1 MIPART
7 LRIYPH
13 LLAILF
19 SAVSLIIAPRP
30 ATACAFD
37 TLASMD
43 TVFRRLAH
51 PAGFERSDFN
61 LLVNFRG
68 ETPPAPAAVLKLLRD
83 PRSADS
89 LLPALR
95 RDLSEATAH
104 PSARAGA
111 HSKSPQGDLPGGML
125 RAEGLWPWIGA
136 QPSKVAKRPAQDGLL
151 ESRTKSAENSLHA
164 YLRPLTLDQIA
175 FLSQETPG
183 LFRPETEDTL
193 LNPIERE
200 IARVQADALTD
211 SLMRLAGNLSMDTL
225 ALAASQIDALLSELL
240 EVQRSQGAA
249 AVLTKLQA
257 LRKTGVSVTIGTSA
271 NETHTLERGIVWD
284 PGGNDRYVYPDSA
297 RPGTWLL
304 VVDLAGAD
312 TYLGGAATKNASTGL
327 SALGAAAFLSVQVLA
342 DLGGNDTYRGGDFA
356 FGASVLGFSR
366 LYDGGGDDTYTGR
379 CASLGFAF
387 RGIGILQDRGG
398 DDVYSSVYLSQ
409 GASSSFGLAVLLD
422 EGGDDRYESRPEF
435 VDDLRYREHFLSLSQ
450 GFSTGMAPRHGGG
463 IAVLWDRS
471 GADRYTADIFGQ
483 GAGYWFAWGLLMD
496 DGGDDSLQAHQYAQG
511 AGVHFAAGMLLD
523 EDGNDVRISKGV
535 SQGCGHDGGFGF
547 FADAEGDDRDSAVDM
562 SAGAG
567 SANGLGVRID
577 FTGNDTY
584 AMGNPVMTLG
594 HGDMRRDRGS
604 LGFFLDLGGR
614 DVYSIPSAPLNADD
628 SADNLGTWRTYDGK
642 RRGHGYGLD
651 AE

>member
-1 MIPART
+1 MIPARSVR
-7 LRIYPH
+7 LNPV
-13 LLAILF
+13 LLALAV
-19 SAVSLIIAPRP
+19 SAVSVFFAPRP
-30 ATACAFD
+30 ARACAFD
-37 TLASMD
+37 TLANMD
-43 TVFRRLAH
+43 TVFRRLAR
-51 PAGFERSDFN
+51 PAGFETNDFN

-68 ETPPAPAAVLKLLRD
+68 ETPPAPAAVFTLLRN

-89 LLPALR
+89 LVPRLR
-95 RDLSEATAH
+95 RELSEATTH
-104 PSARAGA
+104 PAV
-111 HSKSPQGDLPGGML
+111 HSKIQSASSPAGMM

-136 QPSKVAKRPAQDGLL
+136 HPSNVTKRPAQEGLL
-151 ESRTKSAENSLHA
+151 ESRTKSAESSLRT

-175 FLSQETPG
+175 YLSRETPG

-200 IARVQADALTD
+200 IARVQADELTD
-211 SLMRLAGNLSMDTL
+211 SVMRLAGRLSMDPL
-225 ALAASQIDALLSELL
+225 ALAASQIDALLADLL
-240 EVQRSQGAA
+240 ELQRTRGAA
-249 AVLTKLQA
+249 AVAAQLHA
-257 LRKTGVSVTIGTSA
+257 LRKSGVPVTIGTSA
-271 NETHTLERGIVWD
+271 NETHVLDQGIVWD
-284 PGGNDRYVYPDSA
+284 PEGNDRYVYPDSA

-312 TYLGGAATKNASTGL
+312 TYLGGAAAKDTSSGL

-342 DLGGNDTYRGGDFA
+342 DLGGNDIYRGGDFA

-366 LYDGGGDDTYTGR
+366 LYDGGGDDAYTGR

-398 DDVYSSVYLSQ
+398 DDVYSAVYLSQ

-450 GFSTGMAPRHGGG
+450 GFSTGMAPHHGGG

-496 DGGDDSLQAHQYAQG
+496 DGGDDTLQAHQYAQG

-523 EDGNDVRISKGV
+523 EDGNDVRVSKGV
-535 SQGCGHDGGFGF
+535 SQGCGHDGGFGL
-547 FADAEGDDRDSAVDM
+547 FADAEGDDRDSAIDM

-577 FTGNDTY
+577 YAGDDTY
-584 AMGNPVMTLG
+584 AMGNPAMTLG

-604 LGFFLDLGGR
+604 LGFFLDLRGR
-614 DVYSIPSAPLNADD
+614 DVYPLLPASPNADNP
-628 SADNLGTWRTYDGK
+628 ARNLGTWRTYDGK
-642 RRGHGYGLD
+642 RRGQGYGLD
-651 AE
+651 AD